1 MTDPAAPYP
10 GDAPTLAPRAA
21 DDQPDLPPIT
31 NPAAAL
37 PRPFGRYRLD
47 QFLGQGGM
55 GIVYKAHDTQ
65 LNRAVALKI
74 PTLSG
79 AGAAKAKAR
88 FVREAQ
94 AAAALQHPN
103 ICQIY
108 DIGEVEGASFLTLA
122 LIQGEPLSRRIRPG
136 APFEPRAAAELV
148 RKLALALQSAHAQ
161 GVIHRDLKPGN
172 VMIDQRGE
180 PIIMDFGLARRADLV
195 AEQLTHQGDVLGTPA
210 YMSPEQITGEV
221 AAMGPGCDVYSLGVI
236 LFELL
241 TGTVPF
247 QGDVISLVS
256 QVTLDD
262 PPPPSRRRSGL
273 DPRLDPICLKALAKL
288 PADRYPSMQAFADA
302 LASFLSPGR
311 PEAPRARGQQIL
323 TLRVLGTPYA
333 YRPLPNQTV
342 ITVGRQRR
350 KPGDADDTGN
360 DVVLRVPGNSEL
372 STRISRR
379 HFEIHRD
386 GDQYSVTDR
395 SKVGTELNGTPLS
408 RGAAT
413 PLTSGDRLVVA
424 GVVELEVVLHAA
436 GPLRLARPEV
446 LLPGVAGVV
455 LEATL
460 GDMVTTE

>member
-1 MTDPAAPYP
+1 MTEPHAPHP
-10 GDAPTLAPRAA
+10 GEAPTLAPRDA
-21 DDQPDLPPIT
+21 DDAPLTSPT
-31 NPAAAL
+31 AAL
-37 PRPFGRYRLD
+37 PRLFGRYRLD

-55 GIVYKAHDTQ
+55 GIVYRAHDTQ

-79 AGAAKAKAR
+79 GGSATLKAR

-108 DIGEVEGASFLTLA
+108 DIGEVDGAAYLTMA
-122 LIQGEPLSRRIRPG
+122 LIRGEPLARRVGEPW
-136 APFEPRAAAELV
+136 EPRAAAELV
-148 RKLALALQSAHAQ
+148 RKLALALQVAHSQ

-172 VMIDQRGE
+172 VMIDERGE
-180 PIIMDFGLARRADLV
+180 PVIMDFGLARRADLV
-195 AEQLTHQGDVLGTPA
+195 AEQLTQQGDMLGTPA
-210 YMSPEQITGEV
+210 YMSPEQITGDV
-221 AAMGPGCDVYSLGVI
+221 AVMGPGCDIYSLGVI

-247 QGDVISLVS
+247 QGDVVLLVS

-262 PPPPSRRRSGL
+262 APPPSRRRPGL
-273 DPRLDPICLKALAKL
+273 DPRLDSVCLTALAKT
-288 PADRYPSMQAFADA
+288 PAARFASMQAFADA
-302 LASFLSPGR
+302 LAAFLR
-311 PEAPRARGQQIL
+311 PEAPRPRGQQIL

-333 YRPLPNQTV
+333 YRPLPNQTY

-350 KPGDADDTGN
+350 KPGDPDDTGN
-360 DVVLRVPGNSEL
+360 DVVLRVPGNSDL

-386 GDQYSVTDR
+386 GEQYFVTDR
-395 SKVGTELNGTPLS
+395 SKVGTELNGMPLTRAS
-408 RGAAT
+408 AT
-413 PLTSGDRLVVA
+413 PLASGDRLVVA
-424 GVVELEVVLHAA
+424 GVVELEVVLHAG

-446 LLPGVAGVV
+446 LLPGVAGIV